1 MATAEQIKY
10 EKIDDDVFNEL
21 FDLIM
26 SKKKPTAD
34 VCKDPEIVAFL
45 QAKNVQIDI
54 DVNIKPPKSFKE
66 DFRYGLKRSYFELKK
81 ERLKKHLIA
90 SFRAVNRKLEDFLTS
105 NGVSIEP

>member
-45 QAKNVQIDI
+45 QAKNLPNNIDFN
-54 DVNIKPPKSFKE
+54 NIPLKS
-66 DFRYGLKRSYFELKK
+66 LKFCNLFLIKK
-81 ERLKKHLIA
+81 
-90 SFRAVNRKLEDFLTS
+90 TT
-105 NGVSIEP
+105 